1 MGNRRK
7 HLCVLGTVA
16 LFLIYLSFDGTLSSW
31 FSPSSPSPYH
41 VAYPR
46 NYKFIMDDTP
56 TCRTRTPFLVA
67 VVPVAPSN
75 VAARDAIRQTWGN
88 EKLVLGQLV
97 QTLFLVGLPGGPD
110 AGQQQET
117 LNLENRQHRDLIQ
130 SSFQDSYGNLT
141 IKTMV
146 MLEWLAAHCVNSSYV
161 LKIDSDMLLHVQN
174 LVKLLLDPSTA
185 KQNYMSGLVWWHSP
199 VLRNPSNK
207 FYLPEEVIAEPE
219 YPPYPLGMAYVMS
232 LDLPGKILSVSPR
245 IKPIFIEDAYLG
257 MCLKHLGILPT
268 DPPDSTMFVVDPVH
282 PLSGCSLSKVIAVT
296 TTSIRQMTSYWERS
310 KTAEAKC

>member
-1 MGNRRK
+1 MGAVQHRSQVSCQLRGVESLAARQRSDDAPFNWTKDANEPKVSRRAEREPRNQ
-7 HLCVLGTVA
+7 GPPGAPTP
-16 LFLIYLSFDGTLSSW
+16 T
-31 FSPSSPSPYH
+31 SPSPTPTSPPPSPPTSPSAEPQWEDPGPYH

-146 MLEWLAAHCVNSSYV
+146 MLEWLAGGRRRRGRR
-161 LKIDSDMLLHVQN
+161 KRGQ
-174 LVKLLLDPSTA
+174 
-185 KQNYMSGLVWWHSP
+185 
-199 VLRNPSNK
+199 
-207 FYLPEEVIAEPE
+207 EE
-219 YPPYPLGMAYVMS
+219 M
-232 LDLPGKILSVSPR
+232 
-245 IKPIFIEDAYLG
+245 
-257 MCLKHLGILPT
+257 
-268 DPPDSTMFVVDPVH
+268 
-282 PLSGCSLSKVIAVT
+282 
-296 TTSIRQMTSYWERS
+296 QMQY
-310 KTAEAKC
+310 